1 MTFPFYRAL
10 GRRHAPER
18 FAPSRRAF
26 LKGAGALSATLL
38 IGSCAAPIRK
48 RRNGPRIVV
57 LGAGFAGL
65 ACASE
70 LTARGH
76 AVTVLEARG
85 RVGGRV
91 HSQPFGPSAKNTE
104 AGAELIGSN
113 HPHWVT
119 LAERFRLQLL
129 DVGDDAGLEAP
140 IVMNGRRLSADESER
155 LWHELD
161 EALQRMNALARSVN
175 GDEPWLS
182 DGAAEL
188 DARSVAD
195 WIDEEDL
202 SDLTRHACHVQT
214 TANNG
219 VSTRAQSL
227 LAMLAQVQG
236 GGVERYWSD
245 SELYRCRGGNER
257 LADALA
263 STLNAGALLLNSP
276 VARVERLGP
285 GARVVCADGRAFEA
299 DFVVVALP
307 PNTWHRVHFESVDIA
322 PLAPHQGLSVKYV
335 AGVRRRF
342 WRERG
347 LSQYSF
353 TDTEAAI
360 TWDPTMG
367 DDAGEDAALTIF
379 ASADAAQMSRA
390 RSGAARRANY
400 EHELDKSFAG
410 FSTESTT
417 ARFHD
422 WPAEKWTGGGYSFP
436 APGEVT
442 TKLPLLREFHGPL
455 VFAGEHTSSAFVGYM
470 EGALESGVRAARM
483 LDLRSNA

>member
-1 MTFPFYRAL
+1 
-10 GRRHAPER
+10 
-18 FAPSRRAF
+18 
-26 LKGAGALSATLL
+26 LKGAGALSATML
-38 IGSCAAPIRK
+38 IDSCAAPVWQ
-48 RRNGPRIVV
+48 RRNAPRIVV

-76 AVTVLEARG
+76 SVTVLEARG

-91 HSQPFGPSAKNTE
+91 HSQPFGPSEKNTE

-113 HPHWVT
+113 HPHWIT

-129 DVGDDAGLEAP
+129 DVGDDVGLEAP
-140 IVMNGRRLSADESER
+140 IVMNGRRLAPQESEV

-161 EALQRMNALARSVN
+161 EVLQRMNALARSVN

-182 DGAAEL
+182 ENAAALDEL
-188 DARSVAD
+188 SVAD
-195 WIDEEDL
+195 WIDAQEL

-219 VSTRAQSL
+219 VSTERQSL

-245 SELYRCRGGNER
+245 SELYRCRGGNQR
-257 LADALA
+257 LAEALA
-263 STLNAGALLLNSP
+263 STLNVSALHLNSP
-276 VARVERLGP
+276 VASVERQGS
-285 GARVVCADGRAFEA
+285 GARVVCSAGRAFEA

-307 PNTWHRVHFESVDIA
+307 PNTWHRVRFEVADIA
-322 PLAPHQGLSVKYV
+322 LLAPHQGLSVKYV

-367 DDAGEDAALTIF
+367 DDEGEDAALTIF

-400 EHELDKSFAG
+400 ERELDASFPG

-417 ARFHD
+417 SRFYD

-442 TKLPLLREFHGPL
+442 TKLSLLREFHGPL
-455 VFAGEHTSSAFVGYM
+455 LFAGEHTSSAFVGYM
-470 EGALESGVRAARM
+470 EGALESGVRVARR
-483 LDLRSNA
+483 LDARTNA